1 MPNVFTVLVSASISG
16 DSNVITDY
24 KHGLLSY
31 SSTFVRPHSNMSD
44 YHYQAIAVDISKTGP
59 YSFISSSQIDTY
71 GCFYNYAVDPT
82 DPYRSLVTFDN
93 DSGGNQQFKISL
105 GLESG
110 KTYVLIVTTFAPN
123 VTGFFTIT
131 AVGPA
136 SVDLRQND
144 LFILWLTTTTS
155 ESIEISIII

>member
-1 MPNVFTVLVSASISG
+1 
-16 DSNVITDY
+16 
-24 KHGLLSY
+24 
-31 SSTFVRPHSNMSD
+31 MSD
-44 YHYQAIAVDISKTGP
+44 YHYHAIAVQVFKTGP

-136 SVDLRQND
+136 SVDLGQND
-144 LFILWLTTTTS
+144 LSILWSTTS
-155 ESIEISIII
+155 ESIEIFIII